1 MTTTRSALMRP
12 RDFRYIGLLER
23 RAKKSRR
30 FLRAN
35 MDKIHVHV
43 GQASVLF
50 MGCVCV
56 NSEHMAEQ

>member
-1 MTTTRSALMRP
+1 MRP
-12 RDFRYIGLLER
+12 RDFRYIGLMER